1 MKRIFAILLALCLL
15 AVCAVPAFAA
25 GETEEGK
32 GETDMNI
39 HQYGFHV
46 KDGVITLEGK
56 PFYGF
61 GVNYFGAFSHY
72 EDGYLPDPQVFKD
85 GLAGLAAH
93 NIPFV
98 RIALGYYSS
107 FYDRYDEDPQGTL
120 NKIREVLD
128 AAEEQHVGVIL
139 SLFWHDAAL
148 PEHVGEKRA
157 DMGEAESRT
166 LAYAIEFTTAV
177 VREFADH
184 RALWG
189 WEIGNEYN
197 LDADLCDRNLQGFL
211 PAGFTYDNPTGRDY
225 FTSDET
231 AFFFEAIAS
240 TIRKYDGYRLIS
252 NGCSE
257 MRTCAWSM
265 HKATM
270 RLRDDHLWDINWA
283 QDTRKAFEKAVA
295 LYTPD
300 SVDTVSF
307 HFQSGSSGA
316 ETPSYTLSYPVFAG
330 EDALTV
336 SGFLDAYVQAAKAS
350 GKALYLGEFGDFRD
364 MESAEDCSEMFRT
377 LCGWISDSGIQI
389 ASLWQ
394 FQDYSD
400 SGVGGQKLDILSE
413 INTELKESGK
423 LYTDVAWGL
432 AEDVEETTAEAET
445 SAPADDTTDAAKPD
459 ATEPATN
466 EPATSAVDSGAETG
480 CASALSAWP
489 VVPVCLCLPALW
501 RRHRRGGAV

>member
-1 MKRIFAILLALCLL
+1 
-15 AVCAVPAFAA
+15 
-25 GETEEGK
+25 
-32 GETDMNI
+32 MNI

-46 KDGVITLEGK
+46 EDGVIMLEGK

-72 EDGYLPDPQVFKD
+72 EDGYLPDPQTFKD
-85 GLAGLAAH
+85 GFAGMAEH

-107 FYDRYDEDPQGTL
+107 FYDRYNQDPQGTL

-128 AAEEQHVGVIL
+128 AAEARHVGVVL

-148 PEHVGEKRA
+148 AEHVGEKRA
-157 DMGEAESRT
+157 DMGEGESRT
-166 LAYAIEFTTAV
+166 LAYAKEFTATIV
-177 VREFADH
+177 KEFADH

-211 PAGFTYDNPTGRDY
+211 PGGFTFDNPSGRDY

-231 AFFFEAIAS
+231 AFFFEAVAS
-240 TIRKYDGYRLIS
+240 TIRRYDGYRMIS

-257 MRTCAWSM
+257 MRTCAWNM

-270 RLRDDHLWDINWA
+270 RLKKDHLWDINWS
-283 QDTRKAFEKAVA
+283 QDTRTDFERIVS

-316 ETPSYTLSYPVFAG
+316 AEPSYTLSYPVFAG
-330 EDALTV
+330 EEALTV
-336 SGFLDAYVQAAKAS
+336 PGFLDAYVQAAKSA

-364 MESAEDCSEMFRT
+364 MEGAEDCPEMFRT
-377 LCGWISDSGIQI
+377 LCGWVSDAGIQI

-394 FQDYSD
+394 FQDYTD
-400 SGVGGQKLDILSE
+400 SGVGGEKLDILSE
-413 INTELKESGK
+413 INTALKESGK

-432 AEDVEETTAEAET
+432 AEDPEDTTAEPDT
-445 SAPADDTTDAAKPD
+445 SAPTDSSTDAV
-459 ATEPATN
+459 TEPS
-466 EPATSAVDSGAETG
+466 TSAPTTEAPETSETAAPTSGG
-480 CASALSAWP
+480 CGSTASLWSVALAG
-489 VVPVCLCLPALW
+489 LCLPVM
-501 RRHRRGGAV
+501 RRRRRRGSES

>member
-1 MKRIFAILLALCLL
+1 MKHIIVILLALCLL
-15 AVCAVPAFAA
+15 LTCALPVAA
-25 GETEEGK
+25 TGGSEDAKEG
-32 GETDMNI
+32 TDMNV

-46 KDGVITLEGK
+46 EDGVILLEGK

-72 EDGYLPDPQVFKD
+72 EDGYLPDPQTFKD
-85 GLAGLAAH
+85 GFAGMAEH

-98 RIALGYYSS
+98 RIALGYYSA
-107 FYDRYDEDPQGTL
+107 FYDRYDADPQGTL
-120 NKIREVLD
+120 AKIREVLD
-128 AAEEQHVGVIL
+128 AAEAEHVGVIL

-166 LAYAIEFTTAV
+166 VAYAVEFTTTIV
-177 VREFADH
+177 KEFADH

-197 LDADLCDRNLQGFL
+197 LDADLCDRNLQMFL
-211 PAGFTYDNPTGRDY
+211 PAGFTFDNPTGRDY
-225 FTSDET
+225 YTSNEA
-231 AFFFEAIAS
+231 AFFFEAVAS
-240 TIRKYDGYRLIS
+240 TIRKYDGYRLIT

-265 HKATM
+265 HKSTI
-270 RLRDDHLWDINWA
+270 RLKKDHLWDIDWS
-283 QDTRKAFEKAVA
+283 QDTRKAFEKAID
-295 LYTPD
+295 LYTPA

-307 HFQSGSSGA
+307 HFQSGSAGA
-316 ETPSYTLSYPVFAG
+316 QTPSYTLSYPVFAG

-336 SGFLDAYVQAAKAS
+336 PGFLDAYVQAAKAA

-364 MESAEDCSEMFRT
+364 MESAADCPDMFRT
-377 LCGWISDSGIQI
+377 LCGWVADSGIQI

-394 FQDYSD
+394 FQDYHD

-413 INTELKESGK
+413 LNTGLKESGK

-432 AEDVEETTAEAET
+432 AEDVEETKAEPET
-445 SAPADDTTDAAKPD
+445 SAPVDTAESDDPAVTAPTTDITETQAAPK
-459 ATEPATN
+459 A
-466 EPATSAVDSGAETG
+466 G
-480 CASALSAWP
+480 CASTASVLPVALS
-489 VVPVCLCLPALW
+489 VLGLPLIW
-501 RRHRRGGAV
+501 RRRRRGDNA